1 MRFSICATYYQ
12 GCNSDKVLQAFLNSL
27 KNQYFKDFEVI
38 IYHDGKLDHKPM
50 VDNGELNIRYYNTPT
65 RGNKFGH
72 DMRTELINLAEGEYI
87 LHTNVDNYYYDS
99 ALESIDAAI
108 KLNNEIDIVICQ
120 VKMMGMNS
128 DEHLNVWYDKPRD
141 YTKSLILKGTPR
153 LNLIDMMQLI
163 AKSSIWKKHKWF
175 VLHEQSDG
183 VIYEFLCKQ
192 YNYVQAPILIGEHY

>member
-12 GCNSDKVLQAFLNSL
+12 GCDSDAVLQSFLDSL

-99 ALESIDAAI
+99 ALESIDGAI
-108 KLNNEIDIVICQ
+108 KLNNEIDIAIFQ

-153 LNLIDMMQLI
+153 LNLIDMMQLVC
-163 AKSSIWKKHKWF
+163 KSSIWKKHGWF

-183 VIYEFLCKQ
+183 VIYEFLCNK
-192 YNYVQAPILIGEHY
+192 YDYKIVPILIGEHY